1 MHSLHVQQ
9 PRDPNSVSGCFAKPE
24 SLLKHAKQ
32 QTTHLSASL
41 ILQEESRYI
50 EEKTKTSVTNAIV

>member
-9 PRDPNSVSGCFAKPE
+9 PWDPNSVSGCFAKPE

-32 QTTHLSASL
+32 QTIHLSASL
-41 ILQEESRYI
+41 ILQEEQI
-50 EEKTKTSVTNAIV
+50 H